1 MGLNNIS
8 QYKTVAIP
16 DNALTGETSHV
27 SIHTGFINI
36 ISVKNRSV

>member
-16 DNALTGETSHV
+16 DNAVTGETSHV
-27 SIHTGFINI
+27 SIHNGFINI
-36 ISVKNRSV
+36 ILVKSESK